1 MFSKHPK
8 HNNGRYLS
16 GYANRI
22 RFLVSGTPIGWKNI
36 STEKNTFNMLA
47 DSNAWQSKSP
57 SYDPAIFPSCEKQL
71 TNATATA
78 RFAGGLGI
86 ELLTQ
91 VII

>member
-1 MFSKHPK
+1 
-8 HNNGRYLS
+8 
-16 GYANRI
+16 
-22 RFLVSGTPIGWKNI
+22 
-36 STEKNTFNMLA
+36 MLA

-91 VII
+91 VIILT